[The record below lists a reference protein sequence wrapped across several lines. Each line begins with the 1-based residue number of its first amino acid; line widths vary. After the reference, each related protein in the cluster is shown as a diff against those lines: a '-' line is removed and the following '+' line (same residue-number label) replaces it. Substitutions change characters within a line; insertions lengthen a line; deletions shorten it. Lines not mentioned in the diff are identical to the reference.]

1 MRICIIG
8 AGNLATQLSLA
19 LSLKGH
25 QIVQVWSQTAQHA
38 SDLAKKLN
46 CPSTNDS
53 EKITDDAQIYLIA
66 IKDEAIVPY
75 LNRHQWGDK
84 LVVHTAGSIPMDAM
98 ETNCINFGVFYPFQ
112 TFSKNKHVDFD
123 QIPIC
128 IEASSP
134 QNLEILN
141 QLACSLSENI
151 NFYNSDQRKQIHL
164 AAVFVNN
171 FVNHFY
177 AIGEEILAEKGIGFE
192 ILKPLILETAQKI
205 ITQDPQSSQTGP
217 AIRNDQIILN
227 NQLEMLNNRPDLKKI
242 YSLISTRIIQ
252 TIKH

>member
-46 CPSTNDS
+46 CPSTNDI

-66 IKDEAIVPY
+66 IKDEAIVPF

-84 LVVHTAGSIPMDAM
+84 LVVHTAGSIPMSTLEA
-98 ETNCINFGVFYPFQ
+98 TCTNFGVFYSFQ
-112 TFSKNKHVDFD
+112 TFSVNKKVDFD

-128 IEASSP
+128 IEANTS

-141 QLACSLSENI
+141 KLACSLSDNI
-151 NFYNSDQRKQIHL
+151 HFYNSDQRKQIHL
-164 AAVFVNN
+164 AAVFANN

-177 AIGEEILAEKGIGFE
+177 TIGQEILAEKGISFE

-205 ITQDPQSSQTGP
+205 ISQDPQASQTGP
-217 AIRNDQIILN
+217 AIRNDRIVLDR
-227 NQLEMLNNRPDLKKI
+227 QLEMLNNHPDLKHI
-242 YSLISTRIIQ
+242 YSLISDRIIN
-252 TIKH
+252 TIK